1 MRIVGWPEESD
12 SEGGILP
19 MTISNVDFHRT
30 PDELRLIANFLLRA
44 AGELDLAQANNSEL
58 NVGVELGMRLI
69 AAAGDIDVKALSD
82 SINLLAKLNITHT
95 ANRITFTAKE
105 EIQINGAR
113 SYATFNSQ
121 GIELGTSG
129 SFRSHANDNSLL
141 GPKNAATPDMP
152 VVHRFQQEA
161 KLKLS
166 I

>member
-1 MRIVGWPEESD
+1 M
-12 SEGGILP
+12 
-19 MTISNVDFHRT
+19 
-30 PDELRLIANFLLRA
+30 A
-44 AGELDLAQANNSEL
+44 
-58 NVGVELGMRLI
+58 GMRLI

-95 ANRITFTAKE
+95 ANRITITAKE
-105 EIQINGAR
+105 EIRINGAG

-121 GIELGTSG
+121 GIELGTNG
-129 SFRSHANDNSLL
+129 AFRSHANDHSLL